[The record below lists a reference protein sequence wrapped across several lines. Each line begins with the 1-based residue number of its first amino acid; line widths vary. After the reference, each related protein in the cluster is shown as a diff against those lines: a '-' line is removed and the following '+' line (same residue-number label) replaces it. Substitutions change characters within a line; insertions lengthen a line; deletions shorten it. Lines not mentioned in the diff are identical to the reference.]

1 MAGAAKRS
9 RLSELHRMFTEALI
23 EEIKQSKED
32 EVPLPA
38 ADKSVIAKFLKDND
52 ITADADSEEMQD
64 LRDEFDD
71 ELAARREARKKEILN
86 KISGSD
92 SEDLLEGNCLM
103 VSVKT
108 ARRLRMLNQKLTGYS
123 INPRSI
129 PKEERED
136 IAMMMA

>member
-1 MAGAAKRS
+1 MAGSAKRS

-23 EEIKQSKED
+23 EELKQAHD
-32 EVPLPA
+32 DDVPLPA

-71 ELAARREARKKEILN
+71 ELSARREARKKEILN

-92 SEDLLEGNCLM
+92 SEDLLEG
-103 VSVKT
+103 
-108 ARRLRMLNQKLTGYS
+108 
-123 INPRSI
+123 II
-129 PKEERED
+129 
-136 IAMMMA
+136 

>member
-9 RLSELHRMFTEALI
+9 RLSELHKMFTEALI
-23 EEIKQSKED
+23 EEINQSKED
-32 EVPLPA
+32 KVPLPA

-71 ELAARREARKKEILN
+71 ELAARREARKQEILN

-92 SEDLLEGNCLM
+92 SEDLLEGI
-103 VSVKT
+103 V
-108 ARRLRMLNQKLTGYS
+108 
-123 INPRSI
+123 
-129 PKEERED
+129 
-136 IAMMMA
+136 